1 MKILFALI
9 AGILSCFFLAYYGAQ
24 TRRDSIQEDLWNRAA
39 NALVNAPVERLVITA
54 DGREITLRGIVPDE
68 QAKQDAARSV
78 ERTSG
83 VHGVTNLLE
92 IRSAQAANPPVG
104 SEGQNPAARCQ
115 QEITQAM
122 SREQIEFQ
130 PSWYAIQAASFPL
143 LDHLAEILNTCPTAK
158 VEISGHTDAYGILEN
173 NMALSRNRAQEV
185 ANYLIA
191 KGTQAARLVVVGHG
205 PNKPI
210 ADNATPEGMKK
221 NRRIEFTVT
230 AS

>member
-24 TRRDSIQEDLWNRAA
+24 TRRGVIQEDLWNRAA

-115 QEITQAM
+115 QEIT
-122 SREQIEFQ
+122 
-130 PSWYAIQAASFPL
+130 
-143 LDHLAEILNTCPTAK
+143 
-158 VEISGHTDAYGILEN
+158 
-173 NMALSRNRAQEV
+173 
-185 ANYLIA
+185 
-191 KGTQAARLVVVGHG
+191 
-205 PNKPI
+205 
-210 ADNATPEGMKK
+210 
-221 NRRIEFTVT
+221 
-230 AS
+230 